1 MGGLDLECVITF
13 EGKCPID
20 HCGEAIYF
28 IKEQLEAKTTVHCR
42 QCGNNVNAES
52 ILSSIET
59 KVRGSSNQ
67 DGVCYH
73 LGNFSVINVDLDILG
88 KSTHYRRSYFSVK
101 VN

>member
-52 ILSSIET
+52 ILNSTSF
-59 KVRGSSNQ
+59 VSRP
-67 DGVCYH
+67 
-73 LGNFSVINVDLDILG
+73 NFSKFFKHPTNFRHKRLKNPCLTPTTVML
-88 KSTHYRRSYFSVK
+88 K
-101 VN
+101 V

>member
-59 KVRGSSNQ
+59 KVQSR
-67 DGVCYH
+67 
-73 LGNFSVINVDLDILG
+73 ILG
-88 KSTHYRRSYFSVK
+88 LQPYILQANSKIIIWVTFLL
-101 VN
+101 